1 MKLTITA
8 LSSEGA
14 GIAKD
19 DDGKVW
25 FVERGLPGDI
35 VEAHVCTNHTRWG
48 KAEVERFITTSSE
61 RIPFACPYKDV
72 CNGCLLGELPYA
84 HQLAFKKQ
92 QVEDAF
98 LHIAQIEVN
107 CSDIQPSPACLSYR
121 NKIELSRE
129 KHDNAYKLG
138 FHGKAFI
145 PIAECLAF
153 QGPSPLIQKLEGALN
168 YLEHI
173 ASSHVYRVSI
183 RSSKHTGEVEVALWT
198 ETGSFERAM
207 AARVL
212 NEPAITSL
220 VRVQTKGAAKARHVA
235 NVERLSGK
243 GSWTE
248 VLGDFSY
255 SVSAPS
261 FFQVNTD
268 AAERMVHFVS
278 NHLANK
284 QISHALD
291 LYCGVG
297 TFTLAIAKQCRQ
309 VLAIEA
315 EKTAVRDLKKNIEKS
330 HLPNVQVIGGDV
342 GKQLKNFHPDLILV
356 DPPRGGLSK
365 PALTAIL
372 QNEPKRLIYVSCNP
386 ATLARDAKELLQAGY
401 AVESLTPFDLFPN
414 TPHVETV
421 CIFRART
428 TRT

>member
-19 DDGKVW
+19 SDGKVW
-25 FVERGLPGDI
+25 FVGRGLPGDV
-35 VEAHVCTNHTRWG
+35 VEGRVRSDHARWG
-48 KAEVERFITTSSE
+48 KAEIERFITKSAQ
-61 RIPFACPYKDV
+61 RIPFACPYKNV

-84 HQLAFKKQ
+84 HQLAFKSK

-98 LHIAQIEVN
+98 LHIAHQKVS
-107 CSDIQPSPACLSYR
+107 CCDIQPSPATLSYR

-129 KHDNAYKLG
+129 KHGNTYKLG

-153 QGPSPLIQKLEGALN
+153 QGPSFLIQKLEGALN
-168 YLEHI
+168 YLEHS

-198 ETGSFERAM
+198 ETGPFERAM
-207 AARVL
+207 ATRVL
-212 NEPAITSL
+212 SDPAITSL
-220 VRVQTKGAAKARHVA
+220 VRVQTKGAAKARRVV

-243 GSWTE
+243 GTWTE
-248 VLGDFSY
+248 VLGGFSY

-268 AAERMVHFVS
+268 AAENMVRFAS
-278 NHLANK
+278 SRLAK
-284 QISHALD
+284 EQISHALD

-297 TFTLAIAKQCRQ
+297 TFTLAFAKECGH

-330 HLPNVQVIGGDV
+330 HLSNIEVIGGDV
-342 GKQLKNFHPDLILV
+342 GKQLKNSHPDLILV
-356 DPPRGGLSK
+356 DPPRAGLSK
-365 PALTAIL
+365 PAMAAIL
-372 QNEPKRLIYVSCNP
+372 QNEPRELIYISCNP

-401 AVESLTPFDLFPN
+401 AVDSLTPFDLFPN

-421 CIFRART
+421 CIFRRET
-428 TRT
+428 TGT